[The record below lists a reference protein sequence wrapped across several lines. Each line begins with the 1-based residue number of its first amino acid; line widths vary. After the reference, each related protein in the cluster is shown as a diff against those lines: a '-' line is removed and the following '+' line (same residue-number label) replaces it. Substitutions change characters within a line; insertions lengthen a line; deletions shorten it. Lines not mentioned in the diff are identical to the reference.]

1 MAAINSKGA
10 GTVTAKTIAA
20 ETVAEA
26 YLTLMAERGIEYLF
40 ANGGTDFAPMIEA
53 IAAINAKGTTPKL
66 KVVSVGHENVATS
79 MAMSYYLHTGRP
91 QLVMFHVNVGT
102 ANGINALIDAARDR
116 VPIIFTAGR
125 TPITEAGLK
134 GSRDTGIHWNQEMF
148 DQASM
153 VRELV
158 KWDYELRNA
167 EQLEAVVD
175 RAIEIATT
183 EPCGPVYLSLPREVM
198 AQKIDGFSFTAP
210 PRRGFGTVPGPTE
223 EQIAQAATI
232 LAKAERPLIIAQGAA
247 RLAPSAAAIGD
258 FAERFAIPIV
268 EFRTNVNSVSSEH
281 PMLVGFNPA
290 PHLKDADAVLCLEAD
305 TPWIPTQHGNPPDD
319 CKVIQLGVDPMF
331 QRIPIRSFP
340 CDLAVTGTPAVTLPL
355 IGKAMEATA
364 TLKLIEARRARIAAA
379 KETAKAEARAN
390 VEQASK
396 TTPIDPVWA
405 AHCISE
411 AKGDDAIVVNEY
423 SLILRY
429 VTFKEARTCFG
440 PPGAGGLGVGVGSA
454 IGAKLANPDKTVI
467 AVVGDGSYMFGNPTA
482 GHYVLRAL
490 NLPVLFIVF
499 NNGMWEEVEG
509 SALRV
514 FPDGHAARA
523 NRVPVAQLGPNPHY
537 EHLMAVYGGYG
548 ERVDRPEQLPG
559 ALQRALHAV
568 KVEKRQA
575 LINLIVGRRGAAP

>member
-1 MAAINSKGA
+1 MSSEK
-10 GTVTAKTIAA
+10 TVAA
-20 ETVAEA
+20 ESVAEA

-40 ANGGTDFAPMIEA
+40 ANGGTDFAPIIEA
-53 IAAINAKGTTPKL
+53 LAAINAKGTSPRL

-125 TPITEAGLK
+125 TPITESGLK

-148 DQASM
+148 DQAGM
-153 VRELV
+153 VREFC

-175 RAIEIATT
+175 RAIEVATT

-198 AQKIDGFSFTAP
+198 AQAIDGFTFTAK
-210 PRRGFGTVPGPTE
+210 PRRGFGTVSGPTADQVE
-223 EQIAQAATI
+223 RAAEI

-247 RLAPSAAAIGD
+247 RLAASAPAIGD
-258 FAERFAIPIV
+258 FAQRFAIPVV
-268 EFRTNVNSVSSEH
+268 EFRTNVNAVASDH
-281 PMLVGFNPA
+281 PMLVGFNPG
-290 PHLKDADAVLCLEAD
+290 PHLREADAILCLEAD
-305 TPWIPTQHGNPPDD
+305 TPWLPTQHGNPADD
-319 CKVIQLGVDPMF
+319 CRVIQLGVEPLF

-340 CDLAVTGTPAVTLPL
+340 CDVAVIGTPALALPL
-355 IGKAMEATA
+355 IAKAMEGRTQPA
-364 TLKLIEARRARIAAA
+364 LIETRRTRIVAANEGARAEVRTNVERAS
-379 KETAKAEARAN
+379 KET
-390 VEQASK
+390 
-396 TTPIDPVWA
+396 PINPVWA

-411 AKGDDAIVVNEY
+411 AKGDDALVINEY

-429 VTFKEARTCFG
+429 VQFKEARTCFG

-467 AVVGDGSYMFGNPTA
+467 ATLGDGSYMFGNPTA
-482 GHYVLRAL
+482 GHYAL
-490 NLPVLFIVF
+490 SALGLPVLFIIF

-523 NRVPVAQLGPNPHY
+523 NQVPVAQLGPNPHY
-537 EHLMAVYGGYG
+537 EHLMSVYGGYG
-548 ERVDRPEQLPG
+548 ERVDRPDQLPG

-568 KVEKRQA
+568 RVEKRQA

>member
-1 MAAINSKGA
+1 VSAK
-10 GTVTAKTIAA
+10 KTIAA

-26 YLTLMAERGIEYLF
+26 YLALMAERGIEYLF

-53 IAAINAKGTTPKL
+53 IAAINARGTSPKL
-66 KVVSVGHENVATS
+66 KIVSVGHENVATS

-125 TPITEAGLK
+125 TPITESGLK

-153 VRELV
+153 VREFC

-183 EPCGPVYLSLPREVM
+183 EPCGPVYLTLPREVM
-198 AQKIDGFSFTAP
+198 AQAIDGFTFDPS
-210 PRRGFGTVPGPTE
+210 PRRGFGTAPGPTE
-223 EQIAQAATI
+223 EQVSRAAAI

-247 RLAPSAAAIGD
+247 RLAASATAIGN
-258 FAERFAIPIV
+258 FAERFAVPIV
-268 EFRTNVNSVSSEH
+268 EFRTNVNAVSTEH
-281 PMLVGFNPA
+281 PMLVGFNPL
-290 PHLKDADAVLCLEAD
+290 PHLREADAVLCLEAD

-319 CKVIQLGVDPMF
+319 CKIIQLGVDPMF

-340 CDLAVTGTPAVTLPL
+340 CDVAVIGTPAATLPL
-355 IGKAMEATA
+355 IGKAMEGLADR
-364 TLKLIEARRARIAAA
+364 KRIDARRAGIAAA
-379 KETAKAEARAN
+379 KEKAKSELRAN
-390 VEQASK
+390 VGKASK
-396 TTPIDPVWA
+396 ETPINPVWA

-482 GHYVLRAL
+482 GHYVLSAL
-490 NLPVLFIVF
+490 DLPVLFIVF

>member
-1 MAAINSKGA
+1 
-10 GTVTAKTIAA
+10 
-20 ETVAEA
+20 
-26 YLTLMAERGIEYLF
+26 
-40 ANGGTDFAPMIEA
+40 
-53 IAAINAKGTTPKL
+53 
-66 KVVSVGHENVATS
+66 
-79 MAMSYYLHTGRP
+79 
-91 QLVMFHVNVGT
+91 MFHVNVGT

-116 VPIIFTAGR
+116 IPIIFTAGR
-125 TPITEAGLK
+125 TPLTESGFK
-134 GSRDTGIHWNQEMF
+134 GSRDTGIHWQQEMF

-153 VRELV
+153 VREFC

-175 RAIEIATT
+175 RALEVATT
-183 EPCGPVYLSLPREVM
+183 EPCGPVYLTLPREVM
-198 AQKIDGFSFTAP
+198 AQSIKNFTFTAK
-210 PRRGFGTVPGPTE
+210 PRRGFGTVPGATAD
-223 EQIAQAATI
+223 QIDRAAEI

-247 RLAPSAAAIGD
+247 RLAASATAIGQ
-258 FAERFAIPIV
+258 FAERFSIPLV
-268 EFRTNVNSVSSEH
+268 EFRTNVNVLSTEH
-281 PMLVGFNPA
+281 PMLVGFNPL
-290 PHLKDADAVLCLEAD
+290 PHLRDCDALLCLEAD

-319 CKVIQLGVDPMF
+319 CKVIQLGVDPLF

-340 CDLAVTGTPAVTLPL
+340 CDVAVTGTPAAALPL
-355 IGKAMEATA
+355 IAKAMEGKTKAA
-364 TLKLIEARRARIAAA
+364 SIDARRARIVAA
-379 KETAKAEARAN
+379 KESGRAELRAN
-390 VEQASK
+390 VEKASK
-396 TTPIDPVWA
+396 DTPINPVWA

-411 AKGDDAIVVNEY
+411 AKGDDAIVINEY

-429 VTFKEARTCFG
+429 VQFKEARTCFG

-482 GHYVLRAL
+482 GHYALRAL
-490 NLPVLFIVF
+490 DLPVLFIIF

-514 FPDGHAARA
+514 YPDGHAARA

>member
-1 MAAINSKGA
+1 MSAK
-10 GTVTAKTIAA
+10 KTIAA
-20 ETVAEA
+20 ESVAEA

-40 ANGGTDFAPMIEA
+40 ANGGTDFAPIIEA
-53 IAAINAKGTTPKL
+53 LAAINAKGTSPRL

-125 TPITEAGLK
+125 TPITESGLK

-148 DQASM
+148 DQAGM
-153 VRELV
+153 VREFC

-175 RAIEIATT
+175 RAIEVATT

-198 AQKIDGFSFTAP
+198 AQAIDGFTFTP
-210 PRRGFGTVPGPTE
+210 KPRRGFGTVSGPTADQVE
-223 EQIAQAATI
+223 QAAAI

-247 RLAPSAAAIGD
+247 RLAASAPAIGD
-258 FAERFAIPIV
+258 FAQRFAIPMI
-268 EFRTNVNSVSSEH
+268 EFRTNVNAVSTDH

-290 PHLKDADAVLCLEAD
+290 PHLREADAVLCLEAD
-305 TPWIPTQHGNPPDD
+305 TPWLPTQHGNPADD
-319 CKVIQLGVDPMF
+319 CKVIQLGVEPLF

-340 CDLAVTGTPAVTLPL
+340 CDVAVTGSPALALPL
-355 IGKAMEATA
+355 IAKAMEGRTQPA
-364 TLKLIEARRARIAAA
+364 LIEARRNRIATA
-379 KETAKAEARAN
+379 KESARAEVRTN
-390 VEQASK
+390 VERASK
-396 TTPIDPVWA
+396 ETPINPVWA

-411 AKGDDAIVVNEY
+411 AKGDDALVVNEY

-429 VTFKEARTCFG
+429 VQFKEPRTCFG

-467 AVVGDGSYMFGNPTA
+467 AVLGDGSYMFGNPTA
-482 GHYVLRAL
+482 GHYTLRAL
-490 NLPVLFIVF
+490 DLPVLFIIF

-523 NRVPVAQLGPNPHY
+523 NQVPVAQLGPNPHY

>member
-1 MAAINSKGA
+1 VSAK
-10 GTVTAKTIAA
+10 KTIAA

-53 IAAINAKGTTPKL
+53 LAAINAKGTAPQL
-66 KVVSVGHENVATS
+66 KVVSVGHENVATA

-125 TPITEAGLK
+125 TPITESGFK

-153 VRELV
+153 VREFC

-198 AQKIDGFSFTAP
+198 AQALNGFTFTSP
-210 PRRGFGTVPGPTE
+210 PRRGFGTMPGPTA
-223 EQIAQAATI
+223 EQIEGAAAI

-247 RLAPSAAAIGD
+247 RLAASATAIGD

-268 EFRTNVNSVSSEH
+268 EFRTNVNAVSTEH
-281 PMLVGFNPA
+281 PMLVGFNPL
-290 PHLKDADAVLCLEAD
+290 PHLREADAVLCLEAD

-319 CKVIQLGVDPMF
+319 CKVIQLGVDPLF

-340 CDLAVTGTPAVTLPL
+340 CDVAVIGTPALALPL
-355 IGKAMEATA
+355 IAKAMEGRA
-364 TLKLIEARRARIAAA
+364 KREIVEPRRARIIAA
-379 KETAKAEARAN
+379 KESGRAELRTN
-390 VEQASK
+390 VERASK
-396 TTPIDPVWA
+396 DTPINPVWA

-429 VTFKEARTCFG
+429 VKFKAARTCFG

-467 AVVGDGSYMFGNPTA
+467 AVLGDGSYMFGNPTA
-482 GHYVLRAL
+482 GHYVLSAL
-490 NLPVLFIVF
+490 QLPVLFIVF

-559 ALQRALHAV
+559 ALERALHAV
-568 KVEKRQA
+568 RVEKRQA